1 MRGQLKTTQHET
13 QLNLGHLVHQ
23 ADNHRGSFRGQGF
36 ELRTDAWGALRAAGG
51 VLISSYG
58 THEHEPSGDN
68 AAAVALAQQAQ
79 ALAEAF
85 SRAAGTH
92 QTVQLAA
99 LVGVRPED
107 TPPLKAMPAALNH
120 QEPIGDTQVPHSGEP
135 VIAIAAKA
143 GLAIA
148 AGQDLQ
154 FSNGQAVHLG
164 AGQDGSLASGGALRV
179 HSGQALAMLGGAVQP
194 GDGGHGLQLS
204 AAQGD
209 VVLQAQGDTL
219 EIAAALQLLIASAG
233 GKIDLASPKKITLA
247 TTGGASITLEAGNL
261 TVQCPGQITVK
272 AATKSMLGPGAVD
285 YPVPTLPG
293 GICVSCLLKARA
305 QASALAATLA

>member
-1 MRGQLKTTQHET
+1 MQLKTTQHET

-92 QTVQLAA
+92 QTVRQD
-99 LVGVRPED
+99 VV
-107 TPPLKAMPAALNH
+107 PLKAHHQALNH
-120 QEPIGDTQVPHSGEP
+120 QEPAGDTQVPHSGEP

-209 VVLQAQGDTL
+209 VVLQAQGDTM
-219 EIAAALQLLIASAG
+219 EVAAALQLLIASAG

-247 TTGGASITLEAGNL
+247 TTGGASITLENGQL
-261 TVQCPGQITVK
+261 TVMCPGKITVK
-272 AATKSMLGPGAVD
+272 AAIKSMVGGGTQN
-285 YPVPTLPG
+285 YTLPTMPRAA
-293 GICVSCLLKARA
+293 CKSCLLNAMKQGAPGV
-305 QASALAATLA
+305 LV